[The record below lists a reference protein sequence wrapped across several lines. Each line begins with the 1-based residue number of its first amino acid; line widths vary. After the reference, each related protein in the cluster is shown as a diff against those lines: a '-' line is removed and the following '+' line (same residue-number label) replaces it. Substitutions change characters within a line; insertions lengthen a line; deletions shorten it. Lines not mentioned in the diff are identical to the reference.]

1 MCISVV
7 TWGSVP
13 LRASVFAVFKVPPWV
28 CDTEDDDLMIRPAS
42 THTPETNSISERGVL
57 SIF

>member
-13 LRASVFAVFKVPPWV
+13 LRASVFAVFKVPPWD
-28 CDTEDDDLMIRPAS
+28 CDAEEDDLMIRPAS
-42 THTPETNSISERGVL
+42 THAPKTNSICKRGVL
-57 SIF
+57 SLF